1 MSKSKQT
8 KLNVDKTKY
17 MIMNFTNNYQFQT
30 RLQLQGHLL
39 EQVHQAR
46 LLGLVISEDLS
57 WKANTNF
64 LVKKAYK
71 RMPILTNLFQFSI
84 PKHELVNIYILY
96 IRSVVEQSC
105 VVWHSS
111 LTKGEIM
118 DIERVQKVAL
128 RIILKQEYISY
139 GNALKSCGL
148 KTLSE
153 RRSDLSLR
161 FARKCTVNPKTIDMF
176 PPTKQ
181 ERKTRVT
188 GKFEVTRAKTVRLAK
203 SAIPY
208 MQKLLNNQ

>member
-1 MSKSKQT
+1 
-8 KLNVDKTKY
+8 
-17 MIMNFTNNYQFQT
+17 MNFTKNYQFET
-30 RLQLQGHLL
+30 RFHLEEYQL

-46 LLGLVISEDLS
+46 LLGLVVSDDFS
-57 WKANTNF
+57 WKANTEC

-71 RMPILTNLFQFSI
+71 RIPILTNLFQFSI
-84 PKHELVNIYILY
+84 PKHELVNIYKLY

-111 LTKGEIM
+111 LTKGEIL

-139 GNALKSCGL
+139 ENALNSCGL

-153 RRSDLSLR
+153 RRCDLALR
-161 FARKCTVNPKTIDMF
+161 FARKCTVNPKTTDMF
-176 PPTKQ
+176 PPNKQ
-181 ERKTRVT
+181 ERITRVT

-208 MQKLLNNQ
+208 MQNLLNSQ